1 MAAGGAARMITDI
14 ADWLSNSANWH
25 GADGIPARLL
35 EHLQYSV
42 IALLIAMVVALPLG
56 LLIGHTGKGTFV
68 VVFIANAFRA
78 LPTIGLVILFVI
90 QISPHIH
97 GRGDAAYLIPTEI
110 ALVLLA
116 IPPMLSNA
124 YAGVQSIDPAVR
136 DAAQG
141 MGMVSRQV
149 MFGVEL
155 PCALPLILSGI
166 RSATLQV
173 IATATIGAYVSLGG
187 FGRYIFDGQSQHDYP
202 QMASGAL
209 LVAVLA
215 LLVDLTLS
223 VVQRFVVSR
232 GISSRYSPATS
243 VNEPARLAFADA
255 SNQE

>member
-1 MAAGGAARMITDI
+1 
-14 ADWLSNSANWH
+14 
-25 GADGIPARLL
+25 
-35 EHLQYSV
+35 
-42 IALLIAMVVALPLG
+42 
-56 LLIGHTGKGTFV
+56 
-68 VVFIANAFRA
+68 
-78 LPTIGLVILFVI
+78 
-90 QISPHIH
+90 
-97 GRGDAAYLIPTEI
+97 
-110 ALVLLA
+110 
-116 IPPMLSNA
+116 MLSNA
-124 YAGVQSIDPAVR
+124 YAGVQSVDPAVR

-166 RSATLQV
+166 RSAALQV

-187 FGRYIFDGQSQHDYP
+187 FGRYIFDGLAQHDYP

-215 LLVDLTLS
+215 LLVDLTLT
-223 VVQRFVVSR
+223 VIQRFVVSR
-232 GISSRYSPATS
+232 GISGRYSRATS